1 MDTIAWKPLTYQNFE
16 ALSVAR
22 KQLHQAVQQVSV
34 VGRIY
39 LPKAKDDKHANLV
52 WVPQFQRLAGNWVEG
67 STKFRVSLDLANLT
81 IHLVDDEVRTIGE
94 YDLKG
99 KTQAQSMVWLEE
111 QLEGLGLDTGQFAI
125 NLPYE
130 IPDYPT
136 AHGKPFEQKDAEAFE
151 EIARY
156 FHNADHILRP
166 LKREFP
172 QSTDVR
178 CWPHHFDIAALI
190 ILNDTGDP
198 ETTSSIGI
206 GMSPGDQFYDQPYFY
221 LSPWPYPSRDKLTP
235 MSHGKWHE
243 KDWLGGVLTAE
254 SLFDIEDP
262 VQQQKRVYA
271 FYKEGLD
278 QLVTQLKPNL

>member
-1 MDTIAWKPLTYQNFE
+1 MDTIAWKLLAFEDFE

-22 KQLHQAVQQVSV
+22 KQLHQAIQQVSA
-34 VGRIY
+34 VGRRY
-39 LPKAKDDKHANLV
+39 LPKVKDDKHANLV

-67 STKFRVSLDLANLT
+67 STKFRASLDLANL
-81 IHLVDDEVRTIGE
+81 IIYLVDDEVKTIGE

-99 KTQAQSMVWLEE
+99 RTQAQAMVWLEE
-111 QLEGLGLDTGQFAI
+111 QLASVGMETSQLTL

-130 IPDYPT
+130 IPSYPT
-136 AHGKPFEQKDAEAFE
+136 AHGKPFEQKDKEPFE
-151 EIARY
+151 ELARY

-178 CWPHHFDIAALI
+178 CWPHHFDMATLI

-198 ETTSSIGI
+198 ETTSSIGV

-221 LSPWPYPSRDKLTP
+221 LSPWPYPARDKLSPLSKGT
-235 MSHGKWHE
+235 WHE
-243 KDWLGGVLTAE
+243 KDWLGAVLLASE
-254 SLFDIEDP
+254 LFGITDP
-262 VQQQKRVYA
+262 VQQQKLVYT

-278 QLVTQLKPNL
+278 QLVGQLKPNL